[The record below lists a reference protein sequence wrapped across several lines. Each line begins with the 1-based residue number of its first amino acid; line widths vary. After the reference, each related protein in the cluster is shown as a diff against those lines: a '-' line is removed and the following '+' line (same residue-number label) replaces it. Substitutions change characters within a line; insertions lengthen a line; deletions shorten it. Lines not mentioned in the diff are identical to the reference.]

1 MDKARDGRCCGRR
14 ECGHG
19 SRNAAGS
26 AVRLAPNAVVNC
38 RTKGKARMAD
48 LSLVLGVVATA
59 LSIVALA
66 VGIRHLRELRT
77 TQTETHT
84 LREETRTLREETL
97 HALGLHQIL
106 VRDTELLE
114 AVKDISTAYAV
125 INDASDPFFRT
136 LARRELMEATQRMQS
151 MSGGRLT
158 VSEEEIPGPITF
170 AAIVLSF
177 AESGDEFSTS
187 ALAPPSF
194 WRAETSY
201 LEQNREL
208 RRKGVKIRRTFIFD
222 NQEDFSAADAQ
233 WEMTRQQNVGIE
245 VLYSIAPPFEPRD
258 IIVLKKPGP
267 DRSLEAVYAGEIL
280 LRRNKTIASIN
291 IWSTESNPE
300 KVMELT
306 RTLEVMMND
315 SDRFVPGINASSFG
329 APGMQPEAN
338 SQLGS
343 DQAAET
349 SEPMVQ

>member
-1 MDKARDGRCCGRR
+1 
-14 ECGHG
+14 
-19 SRNAAGS
+19 
-26 AVRLAPNAVVNC
+26 
-38 RTKGKARMAD
+38 MAD
-48 LSLVLGVVATA
+48 LSFALGVVASA

-77 TQTETHT
+77 THVETHT
-84 LREETRTLREETL
+84 LREETLQ
-97 HALGLHQIL
+97 ALGLHKIIVQ
-106 VRDTELLE
+106 DAQLLE
-114 AVKDISTAYAV
+114 AVKDISSAYAL
-125 INDASDPFFRT
+125 ISDASDPFFRT
-136 LARRELMEATQRMQS
+136 LARRELMEVAQRMQS

-158 VSEEEIPGPITF
+158 ISEEEIPGPITF
-170 AAIVLSF
+170 ASIVLSF

-208 RRKGVKIRRTFIFD
+208 RRKGVSIRRTFIFD
-222 NQEDFSAADAQ
+222 NRDDFSSDEAQ
-233 WEMTRQQNVGIE
+233 WEMARQRNVGID

-267 DRSLEAVYAGEIL
+267 DRSLGAVYAGEIL

-315 SDRFVPGINASSFG
+315 SEPFGPDINASSFG
-329 APGMQPEAN
+329 APGALPEAN
-338 SQLGS
+338 SQLPTG
-343 DQAAET
+343 QAVNP
-349 SEPMVQ
+349 SNPMIQ